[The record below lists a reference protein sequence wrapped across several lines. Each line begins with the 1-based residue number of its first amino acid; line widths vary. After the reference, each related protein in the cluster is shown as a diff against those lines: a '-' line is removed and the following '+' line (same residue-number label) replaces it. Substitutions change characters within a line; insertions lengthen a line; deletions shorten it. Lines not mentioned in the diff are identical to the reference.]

1 MPWLTPALALA
12 CKGVDPA
19 PAELDAL
26 LHYVW
31 DRYDEGTDEQ
41 LAEAIVNLDAA
52 VGGGGLVEAFDG
64 SLSRLDPEQVAA
76 VGVSDRDPAAAP
88 GVFLVNTFDCGFDTL
103 EALLSYP
110 AQEELHGGIYSAY
123 SRRFDTPRADW
134 LGAPGGTLTYR
145 VDYTAKL
152 LGVEYSASTLGA
164 LRRVPGGEALVPWGR
179 AVVQRVVLPTP
190 ADFGGSSGKRMDQD
204 YQLEIYW
211 ERGGDR
217 VLHAYGM
224 WRQAEYGAGISM
236 EDEGSQRLLLNGL
249 LDWDDET
256 AESCATGFSL

>member
-1 MPWLTPALALA
+1 MIPWLSLALS
-12 CKGVDPA
+12 CKAVDPA
-19 PAELDAL
+19 PADLDAL

-31 DRYDEGTDEQ
+31 DQYDAGTDEQ

-52 VGGGGLVEAFDG
+52 VGGGTLVEAFDG
-64 SLSRLDPEQVAA
+64 SLSRLASEQAEA

-103 EALLSYP
+103 EALLSYA
-110 AQEELHGGIYSAY
+110 AQDELHDGVYAAY

-134 LGAPGGTLTYR
+134 LGAPAGVLSYE

-152 LGVEYSASTLGA
+152 LGVEYTATTLGA
-164 LRRVPGGEALVPWGR
+164 LRRVPEGEGLTPWGR
-179 AVVQRVVLPTP
+179 AIAQRVVLPQP
-190 ADFGGSSGKRMDQD
+190 ADFGGSGGKLMDQD
-204 YQLEIYW
+204 YQLELYW
-211 ERGGDR
+211 ERGDGR
-217 VLHAYGM
+217 VMHAYGL
-224 WRQAEYGAGISM
+224 WRQAEYGAGVSM

-256 AESCATGFSL
+256 AESCAEGFSL